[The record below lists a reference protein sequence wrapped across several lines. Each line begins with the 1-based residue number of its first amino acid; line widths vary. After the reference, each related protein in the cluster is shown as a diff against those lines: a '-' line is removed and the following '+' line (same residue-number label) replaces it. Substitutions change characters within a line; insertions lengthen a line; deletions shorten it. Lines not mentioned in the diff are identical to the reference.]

1 MLLSRNAATTS
12 AHLWKSL
19 RRGQMSSTKCCIF
32 LLISLLSKKGLT
44 FLHRPKLESRFSFAR
59 LDSRAASQ
67 NSTLIQTVNSCAPT
81 VTRSDSSNAGPAP
94 VLYDQN
100 APSFGTAVTAGRSN
114 YRNSGS
120 ELPLTVSSSIGSH
133 SYRENRPSNEKSDR
147 DRDRG
152 TSNSLRGNKDKPLSS
167 GPYRGRG
174 SSRSTSSGGGPDV
187 IFSSGFDS
195 GRVAQRGKETF
206 YSSESGSNRDSRDS
220 SSNQRAF
227 SKPWKSRRPFDP
239 TSRGIESTQDYPVSS
254 YRTIVYDHLATS
266 SLEGIEALPH
276 IKFSKGRTYL
286 SRWWLAAKKWN
297 LLGNELKEIDAA
309 FQLRNANND
318 VSSKVTSANTWND
331 ISDRCID
338 DETGRIS
345 TVLSQAVKY
354 FKDESLMRNISILE
368 ASKKDAMLRYDA
380 ISKVT
385 SGRSDVGL
393 QESERDYGASPSVDD
408 PLGSVLSAE
417 PSAALSDW
425 EATNETRQVDLG
437 IGYGEEDTLEKQWER
452 ERERERESSSE
463 TNELSSDGNN
473 EDSVNSSNQKIK
485 EAPDSWNTVKDDDDG
500 SRSSS
505 SAFEGQW
512 SSDSSRA
519 NSESDLSTPIDA
531 LYQLCDRHKARVICI
546 GDVHGCVE
554 ELKDLLREV
563 NYRPG
568 DLVLLLGDLVAK
580 GKVLLS

>member
-1 MLLSRNAATTS
+1 MVLSHDAATTS
-12 AHLWKSL
+12 AHLYNSL
-19 RRGQMSSTKCCIF
+19 RRGQMSSIKCCIF
-32 LLISLLSKKGLT
+32 LLISLLSKKGFT

-59 LDSRAASQ
+59 LDSRTANQ
-67 NSTLIQTVNSCAPT
+67 NSTLISSANGYAPT

-94 VLYDQN
+94 VLYDQS

-114 YRNSGS
+114 YRNGGS

-147 DRDRG
+147 DRDRATG
-152 TSNSLRGNKDKPLSS
+152 NSLRGNKDKPLSS

-195 GRVAQRGKETF
+195 SRVAQRGKESF
-206 YSSESGSNRDSRDS
+206 YSSESGNNRDSRDS
-220 SSNQRAF
+220 NSNQRAF

-297 LLGNELKEIDAA
+297 LLGDDLKEIDAA

-318 VSSKVTSANTWND
+318 VSSKVTAANTWND

-345 TVLSQAVKY
+345 TVLSQAAKY
-354 FKDESLMRNISILE
+354 FKDESLIRNISISE

-393 QESERDYGASPSVDD
+393 QESVRDYGTSTSPSVDD
-408 PLGSVLSAE
+408 PLGSILSAE
-417 PSAALSDW
+417 PIVAALSDW
-425 EATNETRQVDLG
+425 EAANETRQVDLG
-437 IGYGEEDTLEKQWER
+437 IGDGEEDALEKQWER
-452 ERERERESSSE
+452 ERESSIE
-463 TNELSSDGNN
+463 TNELTSDGNN
-473 EDSVNSSNQKIK
+473 DDIANSGNQKIK
-485 EAPDSWNTVKDDDDG
+485 DAPDSWNSIKDDDDG
-500 SRSSS
+500 TRSSS

-554 ELKDLLREV
+554 ELKDLLRDV

-580 GKVLLS
+580 GR